1 MICCGLN
8 KMRCFILQCS
18 TALCPSGFTCFIL
31 AVLRMSVK
39 TFPVSTWSS
48 CRNHIPV
55 GNLVVQS
62 GYFCFALSQCP
73 FETTT
78 FAFNVQLTVCHTGR
92 PAFTGMLLINCVS
105 LRGCLIVLCNFFRF
119 VLHTVP
125 YQILFMVS
133 WHHNL
138 IKIKCTLFLKLYA
151 RPYLIL
157 WIVYMSSFYRIN
169 GKC

>member
-1 MICCGLN
+1 MEVWVHQTNTHCGRNHSLCSQNTLAMICCGLN

-62 GYFCFALSQCP
+62 GYFYFALSQCP

-105 LRGCLIVLCNFFRF
+105 LRGCLIVLCNFF
-119 VLHTVP
+119 
-125 YQILFMVS
+125 LFFFAY
-133 WHHNL
+133 
-138 IKIKCTLFLKLYA
+138 CTISNTIYGFMT
-151 RPYLIL
+151 PI
-157 WIVYMSSFYRIN
+157 
-169 GKC
+169 